1 MGLKIGDSVKVIS
14 GNDKGKFGK
23 ITNLMKPFVTVE
35 GINIRTKHVKPAT
48 REKSGEIVQQEA
60 PINISNVMVCDSENV
75 ASRLRVVKTGK
86 AKERFSK
93 KTGKKID

>member
-1 MGLKIGDSVKVIS
+1 MRLKIGDNVKVIS

-48 REKSGEIVQQEA
+48 K
-60 PINISNVMVCDSENV
+60 
-75 ASRLRVVKTGK
+75 GK
-86 AKERFSK
+86 IRRNCSTRSTNKYFK
-93 KTGKKID
+93 CYGV

>member
-1 MGLKIGDSVKVIS
+1 MRLKIGDNVKVIS

-48 REKSGEIVQQEA
+48 VSYTHLTLPTIYSV
-60 PINISNVMVCDSENV
+60 
-75 ASRLRVVKTGK
+75 
-86 AKERFSK
+86 
-93 KTGKKID
+93 

>member
-1 MGLKIGDSVKVIS
+1 MRLKIGDNVKVIS

-35 GINIRTKHVKPAT
+35 GINIRTKHVKPVT

-60 PINISNVMVCDSENV
+60 PINISNIMMCDSENV